1 MSHLFETEA
10 FLAVVEEGSFTAAA
24 QRLGVTKSYASK
36 LVVRLEDRLG
46 VRLLQRTTRQ
56 LTMTEAG
63 RAYFERCSEAMRAFH
78 EAEAE
83 ATELQTSPQGRLRI
97 NLPTAFAVG
106 YLAAPLAAFKSSH
119 PSLTVEAVLADRK
132 VDLLAEG
139 FDLAVR
145 IGELPDSSLIAR
157 KLTSVHRAIYASP
170 RYLAQR
176 GTPQTPEELTQH
188 DCLLYAYH
196 AVPTMWRLNGP
207 DRDVGIEVS
216 GKLVCNHAE
225 MLVEAACQGL
235 GLVFCPLFLTAPSL
249 RQGRLQRVLSDWCF
263 PLSISAVYPH
273 ARHVPAK
280 VRLLV
285 DFLIAHFEKP
295 PWADC
300 L

>member
-10 FLAVVEEGSFTAAA
+10 FLAVVEEASFTAAA
-24 QRLGVTKSYASK
+24 RRLGVTKSYASK

-63 RAYFERCSEAMRAFH
+63 RAYFERCSDAMRAFH

-97 NLPTAFAVG
+97 NLPSAFAVG
-106 YLAAPLAAFKSSH
+106 YLAAPLAAFKLRH
-119 PSLTVEAVLADRK
+119 PNLTVEAVLADRK

-145 IGELPDSSLIAR
+145 IGEFPDSSLIAR
-157 KLTSVHRAIYASP
+157 KLASVDRTICASP
-170 RYLAQR
+170 SYLQHR
-176 GTPQTPEELTQH
+176 GTPRQPEELSAH

-196 AVPTMWRLNGP
+196 AAPTTWRLKGP
-207 DRDVGIEVS
+207 ARDVAIEVS
-216 GKLVCNHAE
+216 GKLVSNHGE
-225 MLVEAACQGL
+225 LLVEAACQGL
-235 GLVFCPLFLTAPSL
+235 GLVFSPLFLTVQSL
-249 RQGRLQRVLSDWCF
+249 RQGRLVQVLTDWRF
-263 PLSISAVYPH
+263 PLSISAVYPN

-285 DFLIAHFEKP
+285 DFLVAHFERP
-295 PWADC
+295 PWADFG
-300 L
+300 